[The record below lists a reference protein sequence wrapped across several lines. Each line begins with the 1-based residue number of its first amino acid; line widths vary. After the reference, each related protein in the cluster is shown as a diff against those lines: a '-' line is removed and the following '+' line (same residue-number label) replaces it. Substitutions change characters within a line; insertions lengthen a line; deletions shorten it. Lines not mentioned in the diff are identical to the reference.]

1 MRKSWFQW
9 QILENIPDAN
19 GKNMIEVI
27 YPINLSLSI
36 MAFNS
41 GINSDHYG
49 TGNSAINIF
58 DYDLQKC
65 YVYNDCSQE
74 AHTINAFIT
83 IIGA

>member
-1 MRKSWFQW
+1 
-9 QILENIPDAN
+9 
-19 GKNMIEVI
+19 
-27 YPINLSLSI
+27 

-65 YVYNDCSQE
+65 CVYNDCSQE
-74 AHTINAFIT
+74 SHTINAFIT